1 VRIVTKYERPD
12 VTVVSGKGQVVIP
25 QSVRE
30 KLGLKPKTRLL
41 VYGYEDAVIM
51 KRLVIPDVV
60 EDLKA
65 LYKKIEPRIARYG
78 TLSEEEVDEIVQRHR
93 KVKSR

>member
-1 VRIVTKYERPD
+1 MKNMAKYEKSE

-41 VYGYEDAVIM
+41 VYGYKDAVIM
-51 KRLVIPDVV
+51 KRLEIPDVF

-78 TLSEEEVDEIVQRHR
+78 TLSEEEVEEIVQRHR
-93 KVKSR
+93 KSSR

>member
-1 VRIVTKYERPD
+1 MKNMAKYERPE

-41 VYGYEDAVIM
+41 VYGYKDAVIM
-51 KRLVIPDVV
+51 KRLEIPDVF

-78 TLSEEEVDEIVQRHR
+78 TLSEEEVEEIVQRHR
-93 KVKSR
+93 KARR

>member
-1 VRIVTKYERPD
+1 MKNMAKYERPE

-41 VYGYEDAVIM
+41 VYGYKDAVIM
-51 KRLVIPDVV
+51 KRLEIPDVF

-78 TLSEEEVDEIVQRHR
+78 TLSEEEVEEIVQRHR
-93 KVKSR
+93 KSSR

>member
-1 VRIVTKYERPD
+1 MAKYERPE

-41 VYGYEDAVIM
+41 VYGYKDAVIM
-51 KRLVIPDVV
+51 KRLEIPDVF

-78 TLSEEEVDEIVQRHR
+78 TLSEEEVEEIVQRHR
-93 KVKSR
+93 KARR